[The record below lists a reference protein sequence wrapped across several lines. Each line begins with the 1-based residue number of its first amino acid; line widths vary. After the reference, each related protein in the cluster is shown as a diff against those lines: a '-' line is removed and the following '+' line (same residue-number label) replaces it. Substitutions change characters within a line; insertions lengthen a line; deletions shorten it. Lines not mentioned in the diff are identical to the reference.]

1 MQKKL
6 YYIIKKELQS
16 VDDFEETTG
25 HKNVSVYE
33 IINNEPKNFFSLDLM
48 NDDNSE
54 AAIQDYLDDNGFEDE
69 DFTLIQL

>member
-6 YYIIKKELQS
+6 YYIIEKELQS

-25 HKNVSVYE
+25 HKTVSVYE
-33 IINNEPKNFFSLDLM
+33 IINNEPKKFFSLDLT

-54 AAIQDYLDDNGFEDE
+54 EAIQDYLDDNGFEDE
-69 DFTLIQL
+69 VFTLIQL

>member
-6 YYIIKKELQS
+6 YYIIEKELQS

-33 IINNEPKNFFSLDLM
+33 KNILL
-48 NDDNSE
+48 NQN
-54 AAIQDYLDDNGFEDE
+54 
-69 DFTLIQL
+69 